1 MAMNLKFDGGD
12 TEYEVVPKGE
22 HKAICYR
29 VVDAGTAEEE
39 YQGEKSNKHKI
50 FLFWELKDLLMEDG
64 RPMSIFAQYT
74 ASLNEKS
81 NLYKAAM
88 AWMNRGFTDEEKQG
102 FDPSMFVGKGCK
114 LAVDHTVNGRA
125 KVTALLTAVEAF
137 DANEE
142 LKSLPTK
149 NEQAR
154 EQVRIAQ
161 EIEHSKAS
169 KKAQTMWD
177 EAKPCDLHP
186 YLETKKVQ
194 SYGLK
199 QYNDALVIPA
209 YNRDFA
215 VQTLQFI
222 GPDGQKRFL
231 RGGKK
236 KGGFFCIGKEHLDTA
251 HIINYAE
258 GYATAASY
266 HEHRKEPVIVSFD
279 AGNLPHVA
287 DVIF

>member
-88 AWMNRGFTDEEKQG
+88 AWMNRGFTEQEKQG
-102 FDPSMFVGKGCK
+102 FDPSIFVGKGCK

-125 KVTALLTAVEAF
+125 KVTAVLTAVEAF

-149 NEQAR
+149 NEQCVFDLEDYCNEFAGKSDAASKR
-154 EQVRIAQ
+154 ACDIFEQLPRFIQHRIAGCDEVGREPVPPCFEMQ
-161 EIEHSKAS
+161 AAMKRGGSIEAPP
-169 KKAQTMWD
+169 
-177 EAKPCDLHP
+177 AKPIPDLP
-186 YLETKKVQ
+186 E
-194 SYGLK
+194 
-199 QYNDALVIPA
+199 DDIP
-209 YNRDFA
+209 F
-215 VQTLQFI
+215 
-222 GPDGQKRFL
+222 
-231 RGGKK
+231 
-236 KGGFFCIGKEHLDTA
+236 
-251 HIINYAE
+251 
-258 GYATAASY
+258 
-266 HEHRKEPVIVSFD
+266 
-279 AGNLPHVA
+279 
-287 DVIF
+287 